1 MNKKDIMRQ
10 SDMRSV
16 LVEMIRHKPGITSAR
31 LFEAAKQWAGC
42 SEEEAP
48 EAVSPEEETVKKR
61 LWTVEDTWEFEAL
74 LASLRAEGFICTN
87 KQWQEKGY
95 VEARN
100 PKGPPKT
107 DPRQVRM
114 DW

>member
-10 SDMRSV
+10 QSMEAV
-16 LVEMIRHKPGITSAR
+16 VVEMIRHKPGVTSNR
-31 LFEAAKQWAGC
+31 LFETAKEWAGK
-42 SEEEAP
+42 SWSA
-48 EAVSPEEETVKKR
+48 S
-61 LWTVEDTWEFEAL
+61 DTADFEAL
-74 LASLRAEGFICTN
+74 LSGLRSKGFICTN

-95 VEARN
+95 VEPKQ